1 MGGVHIQHCEKDYL
15 IPLLKPI
22 PQGQVAHRRCTTIPG
37 ARELNRSLLSIIPFD
52 EKNIRQT
59 TLGTLATELVRH
71 HRIACTM
78 NLQRKTSNGIYQELK
93 NTGV

>member
-22 PQGQVAHRRCTTIPG
+22 PQGQVAHSRCTTIAV
-37 ARELNRSLLSIIPFD
+37 ARELNRSLLSIIPSD

-71 HRIACTM
+71 HRNACTM
-78 NLQRKTSNGIYQELK
+78 NLKLPMVFIGN
-93 NTGV
+93 